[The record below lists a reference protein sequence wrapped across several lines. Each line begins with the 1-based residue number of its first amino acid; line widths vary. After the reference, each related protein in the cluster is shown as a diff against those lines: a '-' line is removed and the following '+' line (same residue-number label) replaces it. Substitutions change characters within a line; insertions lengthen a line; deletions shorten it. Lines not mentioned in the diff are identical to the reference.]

1 MNTPFIDFKAQEITA
16 EKQDKYFVKPNHLEK
31 LISPKASLIFGERG
45 SGKTTILKH
54 LEKLFNSSNDFR
66 YIGLYYRFETAHTK
80 ALYNPEITEEK
91 NIVAFSQAMTV
102 IIAKLLCEV
111 LMKLQNE
118 KRITF
123 EKEEEICLRMMEAI
137 EIETNCS
144 KPCFESL
151 KKVLEMVR
159 RKTLIN
165 LQNNRVICYL
175 DYTTFV
181 GQFCEELCKE
191 NHLKE
196 TCFCVLLDEFENL
209 TFSEQRV
216 INSYIKSSSYFLT
229 YKVCMR
235 PDGFL
240 TKNTLAE
247 KEQLIIGHD
256 YEEFDYVKDIVGAES
271 ELKKHLREVC
281 YNRLAYFYS
290 ELGCEVD
297 ECALEIDNYLDYIDD
312 VEDIEKWERIEEYK
326 EELKNSLKNIYVN
339 STEIIDTIT
348 DTITLRL
355 ILVLHEKGLSE
366 KVVFSSISEKS
377 DKYKNWIH
385 NYKQNII
392 FQIISE
398 CEQTKKY
405 CGFDTLVKLAHG
417 NARTVLEILHYAFG
431 DYDEKAGAKYK
442 TISVKRQTDAVNKVA
457 ELSFLQIDYIPVNGY
472 RVKSLANALGN
483 LFAEVMKDGRA
494 RKFET
499 NSFSIKATTLLTK
512 EQRDELI
519 GVLHD
524 ATVWGVLLPF
534 KATKIKNPGDIV
546 FDGKDYMLH
555 PIFAPFFKIS
565 YRKKQKCELRD
576 EDVYSMLKPGTRQEI
591 DRISKEIKTGFVQ
604 QTLEW

>member
-16 EKQDKYFVKPNHLEK
+16 EKQEKYFVKPNHLEK

-54 LEKLFNSSNDFR
+54 LEKSFNSSTDFR

-80 ALYNPEITEEK
+80 ALYNPEITEDK

-102 IIAKLLCEV
+102 IIGKLLCEV
-111 LMKLQNE
+111 LMKLQSE

-123 EKEEEICLRMMEAI
+123 EKEEEICLKMMDAI
-137 EIETNCS
+137 EIEYNYT
-144 KPCFESL
+144 KPTFESL
-151 KKVLEMVR
+151 KNILEMIR

-181 GQFCEELCKE
+181 RQFCEELCKE
-191 NHLKE
+191 SRLKE

-209 TFSEQRV
+209 TVSEQRV
-216 INSYIKSSSYFLT
+216 INSYIKSSSFFLT

-247 KEQLIIGHD
+247 KEQLIFGHD
-256 YEEFDYVKDIVGAES
+256 YEEFDYVKDIVGS
-271 ELKKHLREVC
+271 DGELRRHLREVC
-281 YNRLAYFYS
+281 SNRLAYFYS
-290 ELGCEVD
+290 ELGNAFD
-297 ECALEIDNYLDYIDD
+297 KSALEVDNYLDYVDD
-312 VEDIEKWERIEEYK
+312 VKDIETWDRIDEYK
-326 EELKNSLKNIYVN
+326 DELRKVINNYFKNSVEVIN
-339 STEIIDTIT
+339 EIT
-348 DTITLRL
+348 DAITLKL
-355 ILVLHEKGLSE
+355 ILVLYEKGINE
-366 KVVFSSISEKS
+366 KEIFSNISKKS
-377 DKYKNWIH
+377 DKYRNWMH

-405 CGFDTLVKLAHG
+405 CGFDTFVKLANG

-431 DYDEKAGAKYK
+431 DYDEMAGGKYG
-442 TISVKRQTDAVNKVA
+442 TISIKRQTDAVNKVA

-483 LFAEVMKDGRA
+483 LFAEVMQDGRA

-499 NSFSIKATTLLTK
+499 NSFSIKATTMLTR
-512 EQRDELI
+512 EQTDELI
-519 GVLHD
+519 DVLHD
-524 ATVWGVLLPF
+524 ATVWGILIPF

-555 PIFAPFFKIS
+555 PILAPFFKIS

-576 EDVYSMLKPGTRQEI
+576 EDVYFMLKPGTRQEI